1 MLAKFDSRS
10 DIGIFL
16 GYFLTSRAYRL
27 FNKRTNT
34 VMEST
39 NVVNESSLKIEQP
52 LVVDDFIQIE
62 STDNPSTTLVE
73 MDRSADSLKAL
84 RRRLKQVQKDHS
96 NSDIIGDLKDTIV
109 TRNQTTLV
117 VNFTCYVLRIQQKKC
132 QGSSWM
138 MIG

>member
-1 MLAKFDSRS
+1 MLAKFDSHS

-16 GYFLTSRAYRL
+16 GYSLTSRAYRV

-39 NVVNESSLKIEQP
+39 NVVVNDSSLTIEQP
-52 LVVDDFIQIE
+52 LAVDNFFQIE

-73 MDRSADSLKAL
+73 MDQNADSSKAL

-96 NSDIIGDLKDTIV
+96 NSDIIGDLKDTIAI
-109 TRNQTTLV
+109 RSKTTPV
-117 VNFTCYVLRIQQKKC
+117 VNFTCYVSRI
-132 QGSSWM
+132 
-138 MIG
+138 